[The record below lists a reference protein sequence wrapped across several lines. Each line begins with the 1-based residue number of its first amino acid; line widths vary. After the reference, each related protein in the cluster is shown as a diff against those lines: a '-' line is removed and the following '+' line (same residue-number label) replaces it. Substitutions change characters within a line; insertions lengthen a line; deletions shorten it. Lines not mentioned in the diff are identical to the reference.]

1 MQERFNQYYLIERL
15 ASKPLR
21 SVFLAHRVNDA
32 SQKVVVKIFDA
43 ACLNLDQENERFPQ
57 KVTWT
62 KQFKHP
68 HIVPVLDVGIEQGQ
82 PYIVNKY
89 QGGGNGSLRQRLDRL
104 SPQRLN
110 LHEAL
115 RIVVQA
121 GQALCYAHD
130 HNILHGNIKPENIL
144 FNKQGKVL
152 LTDFHLAS
160 FINVM
165 KLNYKSDSHTTCYM
179 APEQFSGAM
188 SKKSDQYALA
198 CLAYELIAG
207 HAPFSAQGF
216 FSMWAKQST
225 QYATPLSDL
234 VPDLPEP
241 IERAVF
247 KGMAKDPSERYDNV
261 ATFLEALETISLSP
275 ASVSTKTLIAPANST
290 LIGRGTKSLEVLE
303 NQSSPVTRL
312 SKSSVSTRL
321 LDRPKHVNYKTG
333 KALVASTEPLNAID
347 IDTEPLNTIDID
359 IDTDP
364 ALVTHISRNP
374 LATRLL
380 DCTEHSNHK
389 TSKTLEATTE
399 PLNTI
404 DIDTDPALVSYLGRK
419 PLATR
424 LLDHP
429 DQGSHKTIAASTD
442 PINAI
447 DIDTDPALSARF
459 SKTPV
464 TTRLLDHPE
473 HFNHDHGIKKASN
486 TKSIDTRI
494 EPLPI
499 GKLPQSG
506 KPVTPTVWLA
516 FALSSIVLLVST
528 AVLYMFVPLQSSP
541 AHTPIIKK
549 SQPPAKIIPTELP
562 TINPTPTPQPIAK
575 NQATSSLQPKQAS
588 VRKSLVSSAQLVQVQ
603 PSLTVS
609 YAPQNQTYNLTN
621 EGTLDWI
628 DWGLNTPQDVN
639 RKANVQQ
646 HISNFTIIGSCT
658 VQRDSY
664 YSNSN
669 IEWFDGTPQPDTASS
684 QTWGIYVTG
693 INNGFSLTVPAST
706 TPRTLRIYVGAK
718 LARGEFTASLDGK
731 ILTDATLDM
740 RDDPNST
747 QANSIYTVVF
757 NGNAANQ
764 VLTVRYTAMATNGS
778 DSYVML
784 QAATLQ

>member
-43 ACLNLDQENERFPQ
+43 ACLNLDQENEPLPQ

-104 SPQRLN
+104 SPHRLN

-115 RIVVQA
+115 RIIVQV

-130 HNILHGNIKPENIL
+130 LNILHGNIKPENIFL
-144 FNKQGKVL
+144 NKQGRVL
-152 LTDFHLAS
+152 LTDFRLAS

-165 KLNYKSDSHTTCYM
+165 KLNYKSNSHTTCYM

-188 SKKSDQYALA
+188 SEKSDQYALA

-207 HAPFSAQGF
+207 RAPFSAQGF

-241 IERAVF
+241 IERAIV

-261 ATFLEALETISLSP
+261 ASFLEAIETISLSP
-275 ASVSTKTLIAPANST
+275 ASVSTKTLIAPTNST

-303 NQSSPVTRL
+303 NQGSLVTRL
-312 SKSSVSTRL
+312 SKTSVSTRL

-333 KALVASTEPLNAID
+333 KTLVASTEPLNAID
-347 IDTEPLNTIDID
+347 IDTDPTLLTHIGTKPLAARLPDRAEHRKHKIGKNLEASTEPLNAVD

-364 ALVTHISRNP
+364 ALVTYFSGKP
-374 LATRLL
+374 LSTRFLNHP
-380 DCTEHSNHK
+380 EHGNHK
-389 TSKTLEATTE
+389 VIEASTE
-399 PLNTI
+399 PLDTI
-404 DIDTDPALVSYLGRK
+404 DIDTDSALV
-419 PLATR
+419 
-424 LLDHP
+424 
-429 DQGSHKTIAASTD
+429 
-442 PINAI
+442 
-447 DIDTDPALSARF
+447 ARF
-459 SKTPV
+459 GKTPV
-464 TTRLLDHPE
+464 TTRFLNHPE
-473 HFNHDHGIKKASN
+473 HINHDHGIKK
-486 TKSIDTRI
+486 TPDTRPIDTRI

-499 GKLPQSG
+499 GNLPQSG

-516 FALSSIVLLVST
+516 FALSSIILLIGT
-528 AVLYMFVPLQSSP
+528 AVLYMFIPLQSSP
-541 AHTPIIKK
+541 ARTPIIKSK
-549 SQPPAKIIPTELP
+549 LPAKIIPTALP
-562 TINPTPTPQPIAK
+562 TINPTPTPQPM
-575 NQATSSLQPKQAS
+575 QAS
-588 VRKSLVSSAQLVQVQ
+588 VRKLSVSSPSTAQLVQVQ
-603 PSLTVS
+603 PSLAVS

-646 HISNFTIIGSCT
+646 QISNFTIIGSCA

-669 IEWFDGTPQPDTASS
+669 IEWFDGAPQPDTALS

-718 LARGEFTASLDGK
+718 LARGKFTASLDGK
-731 ILTDATLDM
+731 TFTDATLDM
-740 RDDPNST
+740 REDPNST

-757 NGNAANQ
+757 NGNTANQ
-764 VLTVRYTAMATNGS
+764 VLTVRYTAMATNSS

>member
-43 ACLNLDQENERFPQ
+43 ACLNLDQENEHLPQ

-104 SPQRLN
+104 SSQHLN

-115 RIVVQA
+115 RIVLQA
-121 GQALCYAHD
+121 GEALCYAHD
-130 HNILHGNIKPENIL
+130 HNILHGNIKPENIFL
-144 FNKQGKVL
+144 NKQGRVL

-165 KLNYKSDSHTTCYM
+165 KLNYKSNSHTTCYM

-188 SKKSDQYALA
+188 SEMSDQYALA

-207 HAPFSAQGF
+207 RAPFSAQGF

-225 QYATPLSDL
+225 QYATPLSNL
-234 VPDLPEP
+234 VPDLPAP

-247 KGMAKDPSERYDNV
+247 KGMAKDPSERYDNI
-261 ATFLEALETISLSP
+261 ATFLEALETIPLSP

-303 NQSSPVTRL
+303 NQGSLVTRL
-312 SKSSVSTRL
+312 SKASVSTRL
-321 LDRPKHVNYKTG
+321 LDRPEHVNYKTG
-333 KALVASTEPLNAID
+333 KTLVASTEPLNAID
-347 IDTEPLNTIDID
+347 IDTDPTLVTHIGKRPLSTRLLDRVEHSNRKNGKTLEPATEPLNAIDINTSPAISTCLGRKPLTARLLD
-359 IDTDP
+359 YPEQSNHKTLAASTEPLNAINIDTDP
-364 ALVTHISRNP
+364 ALTARLGKNSSTTH
-374 LATRLL
+374 LL
-380 DCTEHSNHK
+380 
-389 TSKTLEATTE
+389 
-399 PLNTI
+399 
-404 DIDTDPALVSYLGRK
+404 G
-419 PLATR
+419 
-424 LLDHP
+424 
-429 DQGSHKTIAASTD
+429 
-442 PINAI
+442 
-447 DIDTDPALSARF
+447 
-459 SKTPV
+459 
-464 TTRLLDHPE
+464 HPE
-473 HFNHDHGIKKASN
+473 HVNHDHGIKKASD
-486 TKSIDTRI
+486 TRPIDTRV
-494 EPLPI
+494 EPLSI
-499 GKLPQSG
+499 GKLPQSS

-516 FALSSIVLLVST
+516 FALSSIILLIGT
-528 AVLYMFVPLQSSP
+528 AVLYIFVPLSSP

-549 SQPPAKIIPTELP
+549 SHPPAKIIPTALP
-562 TINPTPTPQPIAK
+562 TINPISTPQPIAK
-575 NQATSSLQPKQAS
+575 NQATSSRQPMQAS
-588 VRKSLVSSAQLVQVQ
+588 VRKPLVSSPPTAQLVQVQ
-603 PSLTVS
+603 PSLAVS

-628 DWGLNTPQDVN
+628 DWGINTPQDVN

-646 HISNFTIIGSCT
+646 QISNFTIIGSCT

-669 IEWFDGTPQPDTASS
+669 IEWFDGTPQPDLHHHRH
-684 QTWGIYVTG
+684 GEYILTG

-706 TPRTLRIYVGAK
+706 TPRTLHIYVGAK
-718 LARGEFTASLDGK
+718 LARGKFTASLDGK
-731 ILTDATLDM
+731 TFTDATLDM

>member
-21 SVFLAHRVNDA
+21 SVFLAHRANDA
-32 SQKVVVKIFDA
+32 SQKVVVKIFDT
-43 ACLNLDQENERFPQ
+43 ACLNLDQENEPLLQ

-68 HIVPVLDVGIEQGQ
+68 HIVPVLAVGIEQGQ
-82 PYIVNKY
+82 PYVVSKY
-89 QGGGNGSLRQRLDRL
+89 QSNGSLRQRLDRL
-104 SPQRLN
+104 SPQHLN

-115 RIVVQA
+115 RIILHT
-121 GQALCYAHD
+121 GQALCYAHE
-130 HNILHGNIKPENIL
+130 HNILHGNIKPENIF

-152 LTDFHLAS
+152 LTDFRLAS

-165 KLNYKSDSHTTCYM
+165 KLNYKSDPHTTCYM
-179 APEQFSGAM
+179 APEQFSGTI
-188 SKKSDQYALA
+188 SEKSDQYALA

-207 HAPFSAQGF
+207 RAPFSAQGF

-225 QYATPLSDL
+225 QYATPLSNL
-234 VPDLPEP
+234 VPNLPEP

-247 KGMAKDPSERYDNV
+247 KGMAKDPSERYDNI

-290 LIGRGTKSLEVLE
+290 LIGRRTKSLEALE
-303 NQSSPVTRL
+303 NQGSLVTRL
-312 SKSSVSTRL
+312 SKTSASTRL
-321 LDRPKHVNYKTG
+321 LDRPEHVNYKTG
-333 KALVASTEPLNAID
+333 KTLVASTEPLNAID
-347 IDTEPLNTIDID
+347 IDTDSALVTHVGRKTLATRILDRPEHGNHKTGKTIEASTEPLNAID

-364 ALVTHISRNP
+364 ALVT
-374 LATRLL
+374 
-380 DCTEHSNHK
+380 
-389 TSKTLEATTE
+389 
-399 PLNTI
+399 
-404 DIDTDPALVSYLGRK
+404 YLGRK
-419 PLATR
+419 TLATR
-424 LLDHP
+424 ILDH
-429 DQGSHKTIAASTD
+429 S
-442 PINAI
+442 
-447 DIDTDPALSARF
+447 
-459 SKTPV
+459 
-464 TTRLLDHPE
+464 E
-473 HFNHDHGIKKASN
+473 HVNRDHGTKKAS
-486 TKSIDTRI
+486 DTRPRGTDV

-499 GKLPQSG
+499 KKLPQSG

-516 FALSSIVLLVST
+516 FALSSIVLLVGT
-528 AVLYMFVPLQSSP
+528 AVLYMLVPLQS
-541 AHTPIIKK
+541 
-549 SQPPAKIIPTELP
+549 PPASTSTIKQPAKTIPTKQR
-562 TINPTPTPQPIAK
+562 TIHPTPTPQPIAK
-575 NQATSSLQPKQAS
+575 KLFTSPVQSKQVS
-588 VRKSLVSSAQLVQVQ
+588 VRKLPVSSQPTAQLVQ
-603 PSLTVS
+603 PSLSVS
-609 YAPQNQTYNLTN
+609 YAPQNQTYSLTN

-646 HISNFTIIGSCT
+646 QISNFTLIGNCT

-693 INNGFSLTVPAST
+693 INNGFSLTVPANT
-706 TPRTLRIYVGAK
+706 TQRTLRLYVGAK
-718 LARGEFTASLDGK
+718 LARGKLTVSLDGK
-731 ILTDATLDM
+731 TFTDATLDM
-740 RDDPNST
+740 RDDPNSS
-747 QANSIYTVVF
+747 QANSVYTVVF

-764 VLTVRYTAMATNGS
+764 VLTVRYTVMATNGS